1 VAQLGITPMSD
12 EAAKGLGDLLSM
24 AVVIGSLVEI
34 LPAIAAGLS
43 IIWTT
48 IRIVEWVGRKWM

>member
-1 VAQLGITPMSD
+1 MSD